1 MLYCRQYLCGGW
13 SDRMA
18 YLLIP
23 LICLYILL
31 ATVVYQR
38 RPRGLAS
45 LVLTTYLLVVAG
57 ATMCSFIITTTTDAA
72 LARAAFVVVTLVSTW
87 IYLVLLPLTLLG
99 LYYESW
105 LRLHRARVLTAMV
118 LINVAIDVG
127 LLAMFASADDP
138 VVVARDPAGFALLW
152 IVLQLMHRWVLA
164 VLFMAFGQAV
174 VGTILALAV
183 RQGRIRFWRTGL
195 PFMLV
200 ALFSSVIPLLSPLAG
215 WRAMPGIAA
224 LGFAMP
230 VLGVSALV
238 LKSRREVAL
247 ETLLDSVFGSF
258 NDGYLVLDSN
268 ARVLWK
274 NAPAL
279 GWIGGRDL
287 SGLAP
292 GHVLEL
298 ARGSAFAGPIRR
310 MLAHEISTAE
320 CEVQRDGEEYF
331 VRLTLTPFEHVG
343 VVPGAQLLAFRD
355 ITASIIRHNLNE
367 RSQEL
372 MVLSAISADISASL
386 ELDQVITRAL
396 SQVLAITRLSNAV
409 AYLLDEHQPGM
420 LVLAGSSTLPDKHGF
435 SPETLII
442 DESTAGQVIQTHETV
457 VSTDADEGST
467 FSAHLRK
474 FNMRTGIT
482 VPLVAR
488 SRVIGV
494 LQLGSEQPR
503 EFDQVEVAML
513 GSVARQ
519 IGVAIDNARL
529 HSQER
534 HQRRVAEAL
543 REVASLLSSM
553 KLDDALHAMLQRLF
567 TILDYDRATVLL
579 MAEPGR
585 LRVCAYHGFTPGSD
599 EKPISEVRIEIARY
613 PYMLQMFT
621 QHAPQLVV
629 DTTID
634 ADWIQSGF
642 QHGSWIG
649 IPLIIHDQ
657 VLGCLSLAHARPG
670 HFTDADLQIA
680 TAFAGQTVIAVENA
694 QLFENEQRRRV
705 QAELLQR
712 ASYDLVSSADLD
724 SALDLALRTLDQ
736 VLDFDQAHIGLLD
749 EDDRQWTLRAIY
761 PVTTPLPAETTLAL
775 SIYPLSQRI
784 FETKRAMLVT
794 DTRQNRWWR
803 PGQYSYQEVRCWI
816 GAPLIVRDQVIG
828 FLHIDSYEPHKF
840 TTDSF
845 HLVQTFANQI
855 AAAIENFRL
864 LEEASRQNRALR
876 ALNTILAASNEV
888 LTQDNLVTVSL
899 ERVLETLSISG
910 GTIHRRDVPSNE
922 LHLLAASGL
931 PDELCARLSCVPNA
945 TELSPVR
952 LGDGQTFTFYSVPL
966 LSHGAAIGLLS
977 VCQPDMPF
985 NTEVKQLLANIGQQ
999 LGVVMDNAAL
1009 FENTLRRE
1017 ALSTDLGRLGL
1028 AISSQLD
1035 SGAVLNLICQE
1046 SAGVFGA
1053 QGAYLWLIEGDRLV
1067 GTAAYGPGSE
1077 QFIGSS
1083 YALEDDT
1090 LLPAYVIHQ
1099 WRPHFVNRVAQSSA
1113 LPPEF
1118 IESTHAQAVIAVPLV
1133 KADVPIGTLLLVDT
1147 ENPDAYADWLTEQI
1161 RLLGVQAALTIQ
1173 NASLFDEIRHHLDQL
1188 RLVNEVGRYATAILS
1203 LSSLIEGVARKLFD
1217 ILHYDMIGLLQVEDD
1232 HLVIHSLFAGR
1243 PSIYVDDT
1251 PDGYYLSPDGVA
1263 WQSVQQGEPVLQNR
1277 LCDGFSTLNGGSI
1290 ECCSLGI
1297 PLIVADEVIGVM
1309 VVERQRHFSI
1319 TPEDLNVLEPLA
1331 AQLAISVSNARL
1343 FERVR
1348 QQTLELEARVI
1359 ERTSEIREQ
1368 QERTEAILRSVADA
1382 VIVFDLSGH
1391 VVLTNPV
1398 AKDLFEQHDLNMDLS
1413 LRIRALVN
1421 RVLYNE
1427 ADISDAT
1434 EIIEL
1439 GVVALQAKA
1448 ARVLEGDQLLGS
1460 VVILRDISQLQ
1471 ELDRMKDHFV
1481 SNVSH
1486 ELRTPLANLKLYLS
1500 LLEQGRPER
1509 RASYLEVMGREV
1521 ERLER
1526 LIVELLDLS
1535 RLQSEQ
1541 RAERPQVRQ
1550 PVDLQLVI
1558 DTVVQN
1564 NIAWAESAQ
1573 EDLQYEGTNGTLPLV
1588 YGDPDQLLRALT
1600 NLVSN
1605 AINYTPPGG
1614 QIVVRSEVGRS
1625 EQGEP
1630 EWVIIETVDTGIGIP
1645 ANELPNIF
1653 DRFYRGSNVNPSV
1666 PGTGLGLAIIKEI
1679 MGLHGGSIE
1688 VESEQG
1694 RGSTFR
1700 LKLPVYEP
1708 QEQSVYWREG
1718 NG

>member
-1 MLYCRQYLCGGW
+1 
-13 SDRMA
+13 MA

-23 LICLYILL
+23 LICLYIFL
-31 ATVVYQR
+31 ATVVFQR
-38 RPRGLAS
+38 QPRGLTS
-45 LVLTTYLLVVAG
+45 LVLTTYLLVNAVA
-57 ATMCSFIITTTTDAA
+57 TICSLILGTTTNST
-72 LARAAFVVVTLVSTW
+72 LAQAAFVVITLASGW
-87 IYLVLLPLTLLG
+87 LYLVFLPVTLLG
-99 LYYESW
+99 LYYEAW
-105 LRLHRARVLTAMV
+105 FRLHRMRILTTAIA
-118 LINVAIDVG
+118 INVIIDAF
-127 LLAMFASADDP
+127 LLVSIINAAEP
-138 VVVARDPAGFALLW
+138 LVIAREPAGFVSAWIITQFTRSWTVRAVSILASQALL
-152 IVLQLMHRWVLA
+152 IPV
-164 VLFMAFGQAV
+164 
-174 VGTILALAV
+174 LALALTHK
-183 RQGRIRFWRTGL
+183 RIRFWSTGL
-195 PFMLV
+195 PFML
-200 ALFSSVIPLLSPLAG
+200 ASLLSIAIPILSPLAG
-215 WRAMPGIAA
+215 PTAMASMSMV
-224 LGFAMP
+224 GFAIP

-247 ETLLDSVFGSF
+247 ETLLDSILGDFS
-258 NDGYLVLDSN
+258 DGYIVLDAN
-268 ARVLWK
+268 GRMLWK

-279 GWIGGRDL
+279 GWIGMRDL
-287 SGLAP
+287 SGLAL

-298 ARGSAFAGPIRR
+298 VRGSPFMDPVRQ
-310 MLAHEISTAE
+310 MLQHEFSTIE
-320 CEVQRDGEEYF
+320 CEIQREDEEYI
-331 VRLTLTPFEHVG
+331 VRLTLTPFDNVNAP
-343 VVPGAQLLAFRD
+343 PGTQLLSFRD
-355 ITASIIRHNLNE
+355 ITASRIRHNLNE

-372 MVLSAISADISASL
+372 MALSAISADISASL
-386 ELDQVITRAL
+386 ELDQAIARAL
-396 SQVLAITRLSNAV
+396 SQVLAITRLNNAV
-409 AYLLDEHQPGM
+409 VYLLDEHQPGM
-420 LVLAGSSTLPDKHGF
+420 LVLAGSSTAQDNSGF
-435 SPETLII
+435 APETLPI
-442 DESTAGQVIQTHETV
+442 DESTAGQVIQTHQTV
-457 VSTDADEGST
+457 VSTQADEGST
-467 FSAHLRK
+467 FSIHLCK
-474 FNMRTGIT
+474 FNMRSGIT

-488 SRVIGV
+488 NQVIGV
-494 LQLGSEQPR
+494 LQLGSEQPH
-503 EFDQVEVAML
+503 EFEQVEVAML
-513 GSVARQ
+513 SSVARQ
-519 IGVAIDNARL
+519 IAVAIDNARL

-534 HQRRVAEAL
+534 HQRHVAEAL
-543 REVASLLSSM
+543 RDIASILSSM
-553 KLDDALHAMLQRLF
+553 KLDDALQAMLHRLS

-579 MAEPGR
+579 SAEPGR
-585 LRVCAYHGFTPGSD
+585 LRIRAYHGFTPTSD
-599 EKPISEVRIEIARY
+599 EKPISDVRIEIARY
-613 PYMLQMFT
+613 PYMLQLFT
-621 QHAPQLVV
+621 QREPQMVT
-629 DTTID
+629 DTTTD
-634 ADWIQSGF
+634 SEWIQTGF

-649 IPLIIHDQ
+649 IPLIIHNQ
-657 VLGCLSLAHARPG
+657 VLGCLSIAHTRPG
-670 HFTDADLQIA
+670 HFTHADLQIA
-680 TAFAGQTVIAVENA
+680 TAFADQTVIAVENA
-694 QLFENEQRRRV
+694 QLFEGEQRRRL
-705 QAELLQR
+705 QAEMLQR
-712 ASYDLVSSADLD
+712 ASYELVSSEDLD
-724 SALDLALRTLDQ
+724 SALNLALHTLNQ
-736 VLDFDQAHIGLLD
+736 MLEFDQAHIGLLD
-749 EDDRQWTLRAIY
+749 DENQQWTPRAIY
-761 PVTTPLPAETTLAL
+761 PPGTQIPAETTLSL
-775 SIYPLSQRI
+775 SFYPISQRI
-784 FETKRAMLVT
+784 YETKRAVLIT

-803 PGQYSYQEVRCWI
+803 PGQFSYQEVRCWI
-816 GAPLIVRDQVIG
+816 GAPLIVRDKVIG

-864 LEEASRQNRALR
+864 LEEASRQNRALF
-876 ALNTILAASNEV
+876 ALNTILAASNEA
-888 LTQDNLVTVSL
+888 LTQNNLVTISL
-899 ERVLETLSISG
+899 ERVLETLNISG
-910 GTIHRRDVPSNE
+910 GTIHKRDTVTNE
-922 LHLLAASGL
+922 LRLLAASGL
-931 PDELCARLSCVPNA
+931 SDELRARLNCVPDA
-945 TELSPVR
+945 AELQPVR
-952 LGDGQTFTFYSVPL
+952 LADGQTFIFYSVPL
-966 LSHGAAIGLLS
+966 VSHGSGIGLLS
-977 VCQPDMPF
+977 VCQPDSPF
-985 NTEVKQLLANIGQQ
+985 STEVKQLLVNIGQQ

-1009 FENTLRRE
+1009 FEDTLRRE

-1035 SGAVLNLICQE
+1035 SGTVMNLICQE
-1046 SAGVFGA
+1046 SVGIFGA
-1053 QGAYLWLIEGDRLV
+1053 GGSYLWLIEGDKLV
-1067 GTAAYGPGSE
+1067 GSAAYGLGAE

-1083 YALEDDT
+1083 YSLDDDT
-1090 LLPAYVIHQ
+1090 LLPAYVIHH
-1099 WRPHFVNRVAQSSA
+1099 WRPHFVNRVSQSNM

-1118 IESTHAQAVIAVPLV
+1118 IEMTNAQAVIAVPLV
-1133 KADVPIGTLLLVDT
+1133 KADIPIGTLLLVDT

-1217 ILHYDMIGLLQVEDD
+1217 ILHYDVIGLLQVEDD
-1232 HLVIHSLFAGR
+1232 QLVIHSLFAGR
-1243 PSIYVDDT
+1243 PSIYVDGT
-1251 PDGYYLSPDGVA
+1251 PDGYYLSQEGVA
-1263 WQSVQQGEPVLQNR
+1263 WQAMQQGEPVLQNR
-1277 LCDGFSTLNGGSI
+1277 LCEEFSALDGGSI

-1348 QQTLELEARVI
+1348 QQTLELEARVV

-1382 VIVFDLSGH
+1382 IIVFDLSGH

-1398 AKDLFEQHDLNMDLS
+1398 AKNLFEQHDLNMDLS

-1448 ARVLEGDQLLGS
+1448 ARVLEADQMLGS

-1471 ELDRMKDHFV
+1471 ELDRMKDQFV

-1500 LLEQGRPER
+1500 LLQQGRPER

-1541 RAERPQVRQ
+1541 RAERAPVREL
-1550 PVDLQLVI
+1550 VDVQMVI

-1564 NIAWAESAQ
+1564 NIAWAESA
-1573 EDLQYEGTNGTLPLV
+1573 EEELLYEGTNNGLPRV

-1614 QIVVRSEVGRS
+1614 KILVRSMIGRS

-1645 ANELPNIF
+1645 ADELPNIF

-1679 MGLHGGSIE
+1679 LGLHGGSIE

-1708 QEQSVYWREG
+1708 
-1718 NG
+1718 

>member
-1 MLYCRQYLCGGW
+1 MSILASQ
-13 SDRMA
+13 A
-18 YLLIP
+18 LLIP
-23 LICLYILL
+23 
-31 ATVVYQR
+31 V
-38 RPRGLAS
+38 
-45 LVLTTYLLVVAG
+45 
-57 ATMCSFIITTTTDAA
+57 
-72 LARAAFVVVTLVSTW
+72 
-87 IYLVLLPLTLLG
+87 
-99 LYYESW
+99 
-105 LRLHRARVLTAMV
+105 
-118 LINVAIDVG
+118 
-127 LLAMFASADDP
+127 
-138 VVVARDPAGFALLW
+138 
-152 IVLQLMHRWVLA
+152 
-164 VLFMAFGQAV
+164 
-174 VGTILALAV
+174 LALALTHK
-183 RQGRIRFWRTGL
+183 RIRFWSTGL
-195 PFMLV
+195 PFML
-200 ALFSSVIPLLSPLAG
+200 ASLLSIAIPILSPLAG
-215 WRAMPGIAA
+215 PTAMASMSMV
-224 LGFAMP
+224 GFAIP

-247 ETLLDSVFGSF
+247 ETLLDSILGDFS
-258 NDGYLVLDSN
+258 DGYIVLDAN
-268 ARVLWK
+268 GRMLWK

-279 GWIGGRDL
+279 GWIGMRDL
-287 SGLAP
+287 SGLAL

-298 ARGSAFAGPIRR
+298 VRGSPFMDPVRQ
-310 MLAHEISTAE
+310 MLQHEFSTIE
-320 CEVQRDGEEYF
+320 CEIQREDEEYI
-331 VRLTLTPFEHVG
+331 VRLTLTPFDNVNAP
-343 VVPGAQLLAFRD
+343 PGTQLLSFRD
-355 ITASIIRHNLNE
+355 ITASRIRHNLNE

-372 MVLSAISADISASL
+372 MALSAISADISASL
-386 ELDQVITRAL
+386 ELDQVIARAL
-396 SQVLAITRLSNAV
+396 SQVLAITRLNNAV
-409 AYLLDEHQPGM
+409 VYLLDEHQPGM
-420 LVLAGSSTLPDKHGF
+420 LVLAGSSTAQDNSGF
-435 SPETLII
+435 APETLPI
-442 DESTAGQVIQTHETV
+442 DESTAGQVIQTHQTV
-457 VSTDADEGST
+457 VSTQADEGST
-467 FSAHLRK
+467 FSIHLCK
-474 FNMRTGIT
+474 FNMRSGIT

-488 SRVIGV
+488 NQVIGV
-494 LQLGSEQPR
+494 LQLGSEQPH
-503 EFDQVEVAML
+503 EFEQVEVAML
-513 GSVARQ
+513 SSVARQ
-519 IGVAIDNARL
+519 IAVAIDNARL

-534 HQRRVAEAL
+534 HQRHVAEAL
-543 REVASLLSSM
+543 RDIASILSSM
-553 KLDDALHAMLQRLF
+553 KLDDALQAMLHRLS

-579 MAEPGR
+579 SAEPGR
-585 LRVCAYHGFTPGSD
+585 LRIRAYHGFTPTSD
-599 EKPISEVRIEIARY
+599 EKPISDVRIEIARY
-613 PYMLQMFT
+613 PYMLQLFT
-621 QHAPQLVV
+621 QREPQMVT
-629 DTTID
+629 DTTTD
-634 ADWIQSGF
+634 SEWIQTGF

-649 IPLIIHDQ
+649 IPLIIHNQ
-657 VLGCLSLAHARPG
+657 VLGCLSIAHTRPG
-670 HFTDADLQIA
+670 HFTHADLQIA
-680 TAFAGQTVIAVENA
+680 TAFADQTVIAVENA
-694 QLFENEQRRRV
+694 QLFEGEQRRRL
-705 QAELLQR
+705 QAEMLQR
-712 ASYDLVSSADLD
+712 ASYELVSSEDLD
-724 SALDLALRTLDQ
+724 SALNLALHTLNQ
-736 VLDFDQAHIGLLD
+736 MLEFDQAHIGLLD
-749 EDDRQWTLRAIY
+749 DENQQWTPRAIY
-761 PVTTPLPAETTLAL
+761 PPGTQIPAETTLSL
-775 SIYPLSQRI
+775 SFYPISQRI
-784 FETKRAMLVT
+784 YETKRAVLIT

-803 PGQYSYQEVRCWI
+803 PGQFSYQEVRCWI
-816 GAPLIVRDQVIG
+816 GAPLIVRDKVIG

-864 LEEASRQNRALR
+864 LEEASRQNRALF
-876 ALNTILAASNEV
+876 ALNTILAASNEA
-888 LTQDNLVTVSL
+888 LTQNNLVTISL
-899 ERVLETLSISG
+899 ERVLETLNISG
-910 GTIHRRDVPSNE
+910 GTIHKRDTVTNE
-922 LHLLAASGL
+922 LRLLAASGL
-931 PDELCARLSCVPNA
+931 SDELRARLNCVPDA
-945 TELSPVR
+945 AELQPVR
-952 LGDGQTFTFYSVPL
+952 LADGQTFIFYSVPL
-966 LSHGAAIGLLS
+966 VSHGSGIGLLS
-977 VCQPDMPF
+977 VCQPDSPF
-985 NTEVKQLLANIGQQ
+985 STEVKQLLVNIGQQ

-1009 FENTLRRE
+1009 FEDTLRRE

-1035 SGAVLNLICQE
+1035 SGTVMNLICQE
-1046 SAGVFGA
+1046 SVGIFGA
-1053 QGAYLWLIEGDRLV
+1053 GGSYLWLIEGDKLV
-1067 GTAAYGPGSE
+1067 GSAAYGLGAE

-1083 YALEDDT
+1083 YSLDDDT
-1090 LLPAYVIHQ
+1090 LLPAYVIHH
-1099 WRPHFVNRVAQSSA
+1099 WRPHFVNRVSQSNM

-1118 IESTHAQAVIAVPLV
+1118 IEMTNAQAVIAVPLV
-1133 KADVPIGTLLLVDT
+1133 KADIPIGTLLLVDT

-1217 ILHYDMIGLLQVEDD
+1217 ILHYDVIGLLQVEDD
-1232 HLVIHSLFAGR
+1232 QLVIHSLFAGR
-1243 PSIYVDDT
+1243 PSIYVDGT
-1251 PDGYYLSPDGVA
+1251 PDGYYLSQEGVA
-1263 WQSVQQGEPVLQNR
+1263 WQAMQQGEPVLQNR
-1277 LCDGFSTLNGGSI
+1277 LCEEFSALDGGSI

-1348 QQTLELEARVI
+1348 QQTLELEARVV

-1382 VIVFDLSGH
+1382 IIVFDLSGH

-1398 AKDLFEQHDLNMDLS
+1398 AKNLFEQHDLNMDLS

-1448 ARVLEGDQLLGS
+1448 ARVLEADQMLGS

-1471 ELDRMKDHFV
+1471 ELDRMKDQFV

-1500 LLEQGRPER
+1500 LLQQGRPER

-1541 RAERPQVRQ
+1541 RAERAPVREL
-1550 PVDLQLVI
+1550 VDVQMVI

-1564 NIAWAESAQ
+1564 NIAWAESA
-1573 EDLQYEGTNGTLPLV
+1573 EEELLYEGTNNGLPRV

-1614 QIVVRSEVGRS
+1614 KILVRSMIGRS

-1645 ANELPNIF
+1645 ADELPNIF

-1679 MGLHGGSIE
+1679 LGLHGGSIE

-1708 QEQSVYWREG
+1708 
-1718 NG
+1718 